1 MRKLLF
7 LIVLCWLDFCILC
20 FYWHS
25 SACRTLLH
33 YWQDHA
39 SYKHQA
45 HCTIT
50 FPHTLTRY
58 SVVSRRHF
66 WQEQLVI
73 FTLWSVQKD
82 KFSLASKPC
91 SAVWGRIINTRALT
105 VKLPLE
111 DLPQLFQVPLK
122 QSCMWD
128 LLVSP
133 LSLPLALQ
141 NALDLSLSFSFL
153 GGKKRHFQMSW
164 KTLKFL
170 PLIFLNLKV
179 NGKETM
185 FLAVKFLFINVI
197 FLSKF
202 QSSFWSFCSSNKKV
216 RSVPEI
222 TEKSRLLRLLS

>member
-33 YWQDHA
+33 YSQDHA
-39 SYKHQA
+39 SYRHQA

-73 FTLWSVQKD
+73 FTLWSVQKN
-82 KFSLASKPC
+82 KFALASKPC

-153 GGKKRHFQMSW
+153 GGKK
-164 KTLKFL
+164 KTFSDVMKDTEISASNFLKF
-170 PLIFLNLKV
+170 
-179 NGKETM
+179 
-185 FLAVKFLFINVI
+185 
-197 FLSKF
+197 
-202 QSSFWSFCSSNKKV
+202 
-216 RSVPEI
+216 
-222 TEKSRLLRLLS
+222 KS